1 MTGAWRPPETYVHLG
16 ACVVVPARI
25 ADILDRRFGLDKI
38 RKQIRGTDP
47 ELDAVLLGISLAGLA
62 FRTASGTVIAESA
75 EPETQSDHWVGT
87 STAAGLLGMTDRGV
101 RKALA
106 DQRLTGTLVDGRWR
120 TTRADIEQYR
130 ASRAA

>member
-1 MTGAWRPPETYVHLG
+1 M
-16 ACVVVPARI
+16 VVPARI